1 MSESSKKI
9 VVISGHP
16 LAESFCGALKTA
28 YCRGARRVG
37 AEVKEIDISALNFNP
52 ELKYGYTKIQPLE
65 ADLLQAQATIEWAEH
80 LVFIYPVWW
89 GGMPAKMKGFID
101 RTFHPTW
108 AFSFDPGAK
117 LPTKLLT
124 GRSGGM
130 ILTMDNY
137 PLIFRLLY
145 GMPAVR
151 QMKKMILNFCGIK
164 PVWFKLFGS
173 VKIATASK
181 RKKWLKTAEKQ
192 GAKDG
197 FNG

>member
-1 MSESSKKI
+1 MKKI
-9 VVISGHP
+9 VVIVGHP
-16 LAESFCGALKTA
+16 LTKSFCGALQAA
-28 YCRGARRVG
+28 YCRGARDAG
-37 AEVKEIDISALNFNP
+37 AEVREINIAALKFNP
-52 ELKYGYTKIQPLE
+52 ELQYGYTKIQPLE
-65 ADLLQAQATIEWAEH
+65 ADLLEAQQTIEWAEH

-108 AFSFDPGAK
+108 AFSFKPGAK

-124 GRSGGM
+124 GRSGGI

-137 PLIFRLLY
+137 PLIFRLIY

-173 VKIATASK
+173 VKIATDAK
-181 RKKWLKTAEKQ
+181 RQKWLAIAE
-192 GAKDG
+192 AKG
-197 FNG
+197 KKEGGN